1 MSLDTTVGG
10 ASAESY
16 ASVLEAD
23 TYHSNRGNTA
33 WTALA
38 TPAKEQALR
47 KATDYLTQIYRERW
61 KGYRVNNTQALD
73 WPRLNAGINDG
84 GIINFVPQDHI
95 PIELKNACCELALKS
110 TAEDLN
116 PDIEREIISESIDGL
131 SVDYAPGS
139 KQSKT
144 FTAVDMMLRPLL
156 KTYGSTISLM
166 RS

>member
-23 TYHSNRGNTA
+23 TYHSNRGNIA

-61 KGYRVNNTQALD
+61 KGYRVDNTQALD
-73 WPRLNAGINDG
+73 WPRLNVGINDG
-84 GIINFVPQDHI
+84 GIISRAN
-95 PIELKNACCELALKS
+95 
-110 TAEDLN
+110 
-116 PDIEREIISESIDGL
+116 
-131 SVDYAPGS
+131 
-139 KQSKT
+139 
-144 FTAVDMMLRPLL
+144 LL
-156 KTYGSTISLM
+156 
-166 RS
+166 